1 MSLDP
6 VNGGGSVERTL
17 QMSRYLA
24 KSGVECTVVT
34 TNVGLTS
41 GQLERL
47 QGEGVDVVAL
57 PTILKR
63 YYLPKVFY
71 DRIDRIIENVDV
83 IHLVNH
89 WTLLNALVFHCAR
102 RLRKPYVVCPAGALP
117 IFGRSKI
124 VKGIYNHIIGKRIIR
139 QADACVAISPLE
151 LADFKVF
158 GVREDIISVIP
169 NGIDPEEFEQKDD
182 QGFRR
187 KYELPDAPFILF
199 MGRLNAIKGPDLLL
213 EAFISVI
220 RSVEGFPYHLV
231 FAGPDGGMLHELQA
245 RSDREGVENRVHFL
259 GYVGGVDKSH
269 AYRAAGLLAIPS
281 RQEAMSI
288 VVLEA
293 GISGA
298 AVLITDRCGFDDV
311 AAVAG
316 GMVVAASVEGLK
328 DGLIAMTAD
337 PGALKSMGRNLEK
350 FTRDHYLW
358 EDMVNRYLQLF
369 SKIIRS
375 GPA

>member
-34 TNVGLTS
+34 TDVGLTS
-41 GQLERL
+41 DQLEKL
-47 QGEGVDVVAL
+47 QGQGADVVVL

-63 YYLPKVFY
+63 YYLPRVLY
-71 DRIDRIIENVDV
+71 SRIDRIIENVDV

-89 WTLLNALVFHCAR
+89 WTLLNALVFQRAG
-102 RLRKPYVVCPAGALP
+102 RLGKPYVVCPAGALP

-124 VKGIYNHIIGKRIIR
+124 VKGIYNNIIGKRIIR
-139 QADACVAISPLE
+139 QANACVAISPLE
-151 LADFKVF
+151 IPDFKVF
-158 GVREDIISVIP
+158 GVREDMISVIP
-169 NGIDPEEFEQKDD
+169 NGIDPEEFEQEDD
-182 QGFRR
+182 KGFRR

-213 EAFISVI
+213 EAFIDVI
-220 RSVEGFPYHLV
+220 RSAEGFPYHLV
-231 FAGPDGGMLHELQA
+231 FVGPDGGMLHELQA
-245 RSDREGVENRVHFL
+245 RSVREGVENRVHFL
-259 GYVGGVDKSH
+259 GYVGGADKSR

-293 GISGA
+293 GISGTP
-298 AVLITDRCGFDDV
+298 VLITDRCGFDDV
-311 AAVAG
+311 AAVGG
-316 GMVVAASVEGLK
+316 GMVVGASVEGLK
-328 DGLIAMTAD
+328 DGLIGMTAD

-350 FTRDHYLW
+350 FTRDHFLW

-369 SKIIRS
+369 STIIHS
-375 GPA
+375 GPV